1 MVRNERVS
9 DKIKRQLVFGGA
21 LTDQIK
27 VACKESKSKKL
38 RRAVKKIVFGEVTKM
53 YKCFSRIRKDIGLG
67 ENPKKLQNKCY
78 LKYTW
83 RSVGA
88 TLFLREKIVNFYE
101 TKGRMLP
108 GKKDCR
114 KKVVLK
120 NS

>member
-1 MVRNERVS
+1 MFNQQKVVFFFPKAKQELTPRPRVKAMVRNERVS

-67 ENPKKLQNKCY
+67 ENPKK
-78 LKYTW
+78 
-83 RSVGA
+83 
-88 TLFLREKIVNFYE
+88 
-101 TKGRMLP
+101 
-108 GKKDCR
+108 
-114 KKVVLK
+114 
-120 NS
+120 